1 MRARR
6 RRSGPRDF
14 DPVRLGESE
23 SAAWSAYYRRAWRPF
38 LASSLG
44 LVSAGF
50 GTGPV
55 RTVRGAWWV
64 LRANQV
70 WAPYPDNDPDRARA
84 LMERFYAM
92 VARDAGIDAREAA
105 RREVEWWRVHRV
117 HQREDGV
124 TEDDLVH
131 AVADLYAYVY
141 GAVRA
146 GIDERDARNGHGPT
160 AAQWWET
167 HEPYLDQVLDPN
179 QFPELSRLLTA
190 ARQSSWEPSAGFEFG
205 LSRLIDGLEAYAGR

>member
-6 RRSGPRDF
+6 RRPGPRDF
-14 DPVRLGESE
+14 DPVRLGELE

-38 LASSLG
+38 LTSSLG
-44 LVSAGF
+44 LVSTGF

-70 WAPYPDNDPDRARA
+70 WAPYPDNDPDRARFF
-84 LMERFYAM
+84 MQRFYAM
-92 VARDAGIDAREAA
+92 VAGDAGIDAREAA

-124 TEDDLVH
+124 TEHDLVH
-131 AVADLYAYVY
+131 AVAQLYAYVY
-141 GAVRA
+141 DAAITEVREAARLRVLAMRHCDEWVAA
-146 GIDERDARNGHGPT
+146 GRAHT
-160 AAQWWET
+160 
-167 HEPYLDQVLDPN
+167 DP
-179 QFPELSRLLTA
+179 LLTDVRRALVASYTALRA
-190 ARQSSWEPSAGFEFG
+190 AVGTGESSDFAVS
-205 LSRLIDGLEAYAGR
+205 